1 METNPNKLKATLS
14 KTSSRICGVYTAKSK
29 TSRTEKLILVISCL
43 ITSLI
48 LAVLLFL
55 ALLFPLKC
63 GFGASIATTGA
74 FWLCITIA
82 MCLSQRVRC
91 FGTLFLMSIGL
102 KQGRN
107 LLITT
112 GTTVVIFL
120 NIQNILKNLTGL
132 AKGLLC
138 TVGEKL
144 VAINLPPLKNYIQML
159 KWVARQLKKGLP
171 EYLTLGNYYT
181 NHSFIPTV
189 HSQNFTNKLAE
200 AERALNETAESVLTV
215 IDTVSSTGKKV
226 SPVLGVLVLV
236 ILTALYLRRFRSD
249 PKHNNIFITR
259 NFIKYDEK
267 QRLQGKPSVLPLS
280 KKEAKRY
287 VMVPSAGFTKK
298 EAKAMLK
305 FSIPIVT
312 HSLAWLFFVGVDA
325 LLYWIIIT
333 LRKRLEELEPLHVP
347 VALEMEKGAFF
358 VGTVIEGNKKVEN
371 FSYDVP
377 VFEKKCLPQPELWLY
392 ESLTP
397 LSAILGSLVFL
408 VLVSSKMDQLRL
420 LVSEQFFSDHAEERI
435 EELHK
440 KILNKR
446 SQWKVQTAE
455 TTLKSFATQLRFWFP
470 IFFRHEQENLEKI
483 M

>member
-1 METNPNKLKATLS
+1 MEMNPTKLKATLH
-14 KTSSRICGVYTAKSK
+14 KTSSRICGVYTARSK
-29 TSRTEKLILVISCL
+29 TSRTEKLLLVISCL

-48 LAVLLFL
+48 LAILLFL
-55 ALLFPLKC
+55 ALLFPFKY
-63 GFGASIATTGA
+63 GFGVSIATTVA

-82 MCLSQRVRC
+82 MWFSQRVRC

-107 LLITT
+107 LLITA

-120 NIQNILKNLTGL
+120 NIQNILKNLRGL

-138 TVGEKL
+138 TVEEKL

-159 KWVARQLKKGLP
+159 TWVARQLKKGLSD
-171 EYLTLGNYYT
+171 YLTLGNYYT
-181 NHSFIPTV
+181 DYSFIPTV
-189 HSQNFTNKLAE
+189 HSQNFKNKLAE
-200 AERALNETAESVLTV
+200 AERALNETAESVLAVT
-215 IDTVSSTGKKV
+215 DTVSSVGKKV
-226 SPVLGVLVLV
+226 SPVLGVVVLV
-236 ILTALYLRRFRSD
+236 ILTALYLWRFRSD

-259 NFIKYDEK
+259 KFIKYDEK

-287 VMVPSAGFTKK
+287 VMVPSTGFIKK

-305 FSIPIVT
+305 FSIPIIT

-333 LRKRLEELEPLHVP
+333 LKKRLEELEPLHVP
-347 VALEMEKGAFF
+347 VALEME
-358 VGTVIEGNKKVEN
+358 
-371 FSYDVP
+371 
-377 VFEKKCLPQPELWLY
+377 KCLPQPELWLY

-397 LSAILGSLVFL
+397 LSAILGSLVLL
-408 VLVSSKMDQLRL
+408 VMVSSKMDQMRL

-435 EELHK
+435 DTLHK

-446 SQWKVQTAE
+446 SKCKVPTAK
-455 TTLKSFATQLRFWFP
+455 TTLKSFATQVGFLSFCAFY
-470 IFFRHEQENLEKI
+470 LSKI
-483 M
+483 

>member
-1 METNPNKLKATLS
+1 MEMNPSNLKAKLH

-29 TSRTEKLILVISCL
+29 TSIMEKLLLVISCL

-55 ALLFPLKC
+55 ALLFPFKC
-63 GFGASIATTGA
+63 DFVVSIATTGA

-82 MCLSQRVRC
+82 ICFSQRVRC

-107 LLITT
+107 LLITA

-120 NIQNILKNLTGL
+120 NIQNILKNLRGL

-138 TVGEKL
+138 TVEEKL
-144 VAINLPPLKNYIQML
+144 VAINLPPLQNYIQML
-159 KWVARQLKKGLP
+159 TYVARQFKKGLQ
-171 EYLTLGNYYT
+171 EYETIGNYYT
-181 NHSFIPTV
+181 DYSFIPTV

-200 AERALNETAESVLTV
+200 AERALNETTESVLAV

-226 SPVLGVLVLV
+226 SPVLGVVVLV
-236 ILTALYLRRFRSD
+236 ILTALYLWRFRSD

-259 NFIKYDEK
+259 NFIKYDEN

-280 KKEAKRY
+280 KKEAKSY

-298 EAKAMLK
+298 DAKAMLK
-305 FSIPIVT
+305 FSIPIIT

-325 LLYWIIIT
+325 LLYWIIII
-333 LRKRLEELEPLHVP
+333 LKKRLEELEPLHVP
-347 VALEMEKGAFF
+347 VALEIEKGAFF
-358 VGTVIEGNKKVEN
+358 AGTVIEEKKKVQN

-377 VFEKKCLPQPELWLY
+377 IFEKTCLPQPELWLY

-397 LSAILGSLVFL
+397 LSAILGSLVLL
-408 VLVSSKMDQLRL
+408 VMVSSKMDQMRL

-435 EELHK
+435 HTLHK

-446 SQWKVQTAE
+446 SQWKVPTAK
-455 TTLKSFATQLRFWFP
+455 TSLKSFATQLRFWFP
-470 IFFRHEQENLEKI
+470 IFFRHEQNFERI
-483 M
+483 S